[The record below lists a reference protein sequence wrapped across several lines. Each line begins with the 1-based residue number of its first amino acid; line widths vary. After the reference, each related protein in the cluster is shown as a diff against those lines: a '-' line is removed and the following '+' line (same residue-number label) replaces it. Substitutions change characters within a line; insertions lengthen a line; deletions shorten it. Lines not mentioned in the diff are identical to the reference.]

1 MTAGVPS
8 VRIAWGGD
16 LTGVFSLD
24 TSELDGPDTLGAAFG
39 NSVYDDL
46 SSVTKS
52 VSYHRGRSSNLGMV
66 QEGGAT
72 IKLVD
77 RDGTYNPHNPASPLA
92 GKLKANRPVI
102 VTESYGGTVYT
113 LFAGF
118 TSDIDSD
125 PSLNVQEATIACI
138 DLYDWLGKTRPILAA
153 TGPTTV
159 GAALA
164 LIHNAMEWTDYD
176 FDTGS
181 AIPDF
186 SADGSKTSWA
196 LIEDLLKVDLG
207 LYYVAGSGRP
217 QYRDRNSRWSRT
229 APVDTFDGAIISGLH
244 PGFSGRSIVN
254 RQTVTRT
261 GGVPQT
267 YTDEA
272 NRRENGYADG
282 SAIESAYLAS
292 DADAYSLA
300 TFLVDLQLSGRPP
313 VDSVTVINGDE
324 ARLLRILT
332 RELGDRVNLSEPRG
346 GTSVEGIIESL
357 DVAMQGNIRQAA
369 YVIST
374 RPYDMF
380 TLDLSELDS
389 TLDFLGL

>member
-16 LTGVFSLD
+16 LTGIFALD
-24 TSELDGPDTLGAAFG
+24 ISEMDGPDMLGAAFG

-46 SSVTKS
+46 TAAVQS

-66 QEGGAT
+66 QAGGAT

-77 RDGTYNPHNPASPLA
+77 TDGTYNPHNPTSPLA

-102 VTESYGGTVYT
+102 VTESYDGTVYT

-125 PSLNVQEATIACI
+125 PSLNVQDATIVCI
-138 DLYDWLGKTRPILAA
+138 DLYDWLGKTRPIIAA

-176 FDTGS
+176 FDSGS

-196 LIEDLLKVDLG
+196 LIEELLQVDLG
-207 LYYVAGSGRP
+207 LYYIAGSGRP

-229 APVDTFDGAIISGLH
+229 APVDTFDGSVVSGLH
-244 PGFSGRSIVN
+244 PGFSGRGVVN

-261 GGVPQT
+261 GGTPQT

-272 NRRENGYADG
+272 NRRENGYSDG
-282 SAIESAYLAS
+282 SAIDSPYLTT

-332 RELGDRVNLSEPRG
+332 RELGDRVNLSETCG

-357 DVAMQGNIRQAA
+357 DVAMQGPIRQAT

-374 RPYDMF
+374 RPYDMW

-389 TLDFLGL
+389 ATDFLGI